1 MGMHDSRSNDTRV
14 IIHYVVVAASY
25 EKLSLVAQLVLD
37 LLVLVH
43 LQKLK
48 CTDRISKI
56 ILKDNNN
63 KSSLNRGYYNIHC
76 LFL

>member
-1 MGMHDSRSNDTRV
+1 MNNLIYYKHNKMGMHDNHSNDTRV
-14 IIHYVVVAASY
+14 IIRYVVVAASY

-48 CTDRISKI
+48 CTDRISMI
-56 ILKDNNN
+56 I
-63 KSSLNRGYYNIHC
+63 
-76 LFL
+76 

>member
-1 MGMHDSRSNDTRV
+1 MGMHDSRSYDMRV
-14 IIHYVVVAASY
+14 IIRYVVVAASY

-48 CTDRISKI
+48 RTDRISMI
-56 ILKDNNN
+56 I
-63 KSSLNRGYYNIHC
+63 
-76 LFL
+76 

>member
-1 MGMHDSRSNDTRV
+1 MNHNKMGMHDSHSNDMRV
-14 IIHYVVVAASY
+14 IIRYIVVAASY

-48 CTDRISKI
+48 RTDRISMI
-56 ILKDNNN
+56 I
-63 KSSLNRGYYNIHC
+63 
-76 LFL
+76 